1 LGIIAVAV
9 VATVWAVRSRS
20 TPVFNVQPVPKNA
33 ATLND
38 TDIEKLLGVDQFHV
52 VRRVGQVPIAVRQ
65 SFSNFTDLPFDMAD
79 PGEVIN
85 SDAIVPG
92 RLSRRL
98 VFLGLS
104 DDSAVLL
111 YEQGGYVG
119 TCNVVVF
126 WFESGGRD
134 WGATLNDVP
143 KDLSALKGVVH
154 VGKFHAWSAGSIP
167 G

>member
-1 LGIIAVAV
+1 
-9 VATVWAVRSRS
+9 
-20 TPVFNVQPVPKNA
+20 
-33 ATLND
+33 
-38 TDIEKLLGVDQFHV
+38 
-52 VRRVGQVPIAVRQ
+52 
-65 SFSNFTDLPFDMAD
+65 MAD

-119 TCNVVVF
+119 TRNVVVF